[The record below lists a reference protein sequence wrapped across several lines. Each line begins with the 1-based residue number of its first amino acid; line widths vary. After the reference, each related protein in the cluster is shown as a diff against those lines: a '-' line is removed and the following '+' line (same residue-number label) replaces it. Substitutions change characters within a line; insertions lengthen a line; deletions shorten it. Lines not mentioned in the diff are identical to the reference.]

1 MHKFGREPARP
12 ESRKPLFARQNCLTA
27 RLFHS
32 SFLQVTAMGIKNLSK
47 LIGDNAAGGVREQE
61 MASYFG
67 RKVAIDASMT
77 IYQFMV
83 RFVPS
88 SFLFLQM

>member
-1 MHKFGREPARP
+1 
-12 ESRKPLFARQNCLTA
+12 
-27 RLFHS
+27 
-32 SFLQVTAMGIKNLSK
+32 MGIKNLSK